1 MRLPTLALA
10 PFLGILAGLAA
21 TLTATAQPERFDR
34 FDKIERFENHRVD
47 QDEGPEDRISKSA
60 PEIERIH
67 VRAPLWARGKA
78 GVAPLLATSPS
89 GYKPVQVRHAYG
101 FDKITGNGAGQT
113 IAIVDAYG
121 SPSLA
126 NDLKTFCTAFGL
138 PQATLAIYYPQGKP
152 RANSGWALE
161 TSLDVQWAHAIAPGA
176 RIVVVVAKSASISN
190 LLGAVDYAVKTL
202 GAKQVSMS
210 WGAAEFSTETR
221 YDTYFNKPGVTFFA
235 ASGDNGAGVIWPA
248 ASPNVVAV
256 GGTTLQLDASGTAIT
271 ETGWSGSGGG
281 ISAYYTKPVFQ
292 NAISTA
298 AKRSVPDVSY
308 NADPNTGF
316 PVYITN
322 YNGSTGWIT
331 VGGTS
336 AGAPQWAA
344 AQALVNAA
352 RSTSLSNTNSA
363 LYSTAYA
370 NFFDILSG
378 TNGGFFCNAGYDLVT
393 GLGSPNAPALI
404 PALSATK

>member
-1 MRLPTLALA
+1 MSLKFRFLS
-10 PFLGILAGLAA
+10 PFLILLAGLAVSPSG
-21 TLTATAQPERFDR
+21 LHAQGRSE
-34 FDKIERFENHRVD
+34 KSEIHRID
-47 QDEGPEDRISKSA
+47 QDEGPPERVSSSA

-67 VRAPLWARGKA
+67 ARAPLWARGKA
-78 GVAPLLATSPS
+78 GVAPQLATSPS
-89 GYKPVQVRHAYG
+89 GYQPVQVRHAYG

-126 NDLKTFCTAFGL
+126 NDLKTFSTAFGL

-152 RANSGWALE
+152 AANSGWALE

-190 LLGAVDYAVKTL
+190 LLGAVDYAVKNL

-210 WGAAEFSTETR
+210 WGAAEFSTEAK
-221 YDTYFNKPGVTFFA
+221 YDTYFNKAGVTFFA
-235 ASGDNGAGVIWPA
+235 SSGDSGAGVIWPA
-248 ASPNVVAV
+248 ASPYVVAV

-281 ISAYYTKPVFQ
+281 VSAYYTKPAFQ
-292 NAISTA
+292 NNFSTA
-298 AKRSVPDVSY
+298 TKRSVPDVSY
-308 NADPNTGF
+308 DADPNTGF

-344 AQALVNAA
+344 AQALVNAT
-352 RSTSLSNTNSA
+352 RSTSLSNANNA
-363 LYSTAYA
+363 LYTTATIAYA
-370 NFFDILSG
+370 DFFDIISG
-378 TNGGFFCNAGYDLVT
+378 SNGGFFCNPGYDLVT
-393 GLGSPNAPALI
+393 GLGSPNAPALL

>member
-1 MRLPTLALA
+1 MNYSFYMSLNFRVLSPLL
-10 PFLGILAGLAA
+10 ILIASFAVTPSELR
-21 TLTATAQPERFDR
+21 AQGQSD
-34 FDKIERFENHRVD
+34 IHRVD
-47 QDEGPEDRISKSA
+47 QDEGPPERVNANA
-60 PEIERIH
+60 PEIESIH
-67 VRAPLWARGKA
+67 ARAPLWARGKA

-89 GYKPVQVRHAYG
+89 GYKPAQVRHAYG

-113 IAIVDAYG
+113 IAIIDAYG

-126 NDLKTFCTAFGL
+126 NDLQVFCTTFGL
-138 PQATLAIYYPQGKP
+138 PQATLAVYYPQGKP
-152 RANSGWALE
+152 SANSGWALE

-190 LLGAVDYAVKTL
+190 LLGAVDYAVKNL

-210 WGAAEFSTETR
+210 WGAAEFSSETK
-221 YDTYFNKPGVTFFA
+221 YDTYFNKTGVTFFA
-235 ASGDNGAGVIWPA
+235 SSGDSGAGVIWPA
-248 ASPNVVAV
+248 ASPYVVAV
-256 GGTTLQLDASGTAIT
+256 GGTTLQLDSSGNAIT

-281 ISAYYTKPVFQ
+281 ASVYYTQPAFQ
-292 NAISTA
+292 KGFSTA
-298 AKRSVPDVSY
+298 VSRTVPDVSY
-308 NADPNTGF
+308 DADPYTGF

-344 AQALVNAA
+344 QQALVNSV
-352 RSTSLSNTNSA
+352 RSTSLSNANTA
-363 LYSTAYA
+363 LYTIATTAYTD
-370 NFFDILSG
+370 FFDIISG
-378 TNGGFFCNAGYDLVT
+378 NNGGFSCNVGYDLVT
-393 GLGSPNAPALI
+393 GLGSPNAPLLV